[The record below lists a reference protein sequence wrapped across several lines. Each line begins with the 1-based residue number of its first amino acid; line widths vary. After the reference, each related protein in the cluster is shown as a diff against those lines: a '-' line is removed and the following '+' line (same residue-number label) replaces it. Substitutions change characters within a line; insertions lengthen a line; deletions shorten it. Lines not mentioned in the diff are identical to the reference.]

1 MLKMSFSK
9 AKLKRFND
17 VPVVSSPSAFAE
29 PKEKEASGKTKAKK
43 DDRKIKIG
51 GSMDAESI
59 KTTKSALSL
68 FRTPSLPR
76 RLKFKHISDLTPKK
90 GGSLSKE
97 EKSNRLA
104 AAAAEQ
110 PPVATGEPGSGR
122 LGAPCV
128 PPIVQL
134 YNKIDV
140 NKEALEKA
148 REENG
153 QLKSTVQELRTELQR
168 TEMEQMSLL
177 EDKDNQIMLLE
188 RELTSISKADEL
200 LQNIAEGCLEKV
212 KQYEE
217 EIKSLHRNYEG
228 QLGEMHDS
236 KTEMEIRYEELL
248 LAHTMLR
255 NDYDV
260 LEGENHF
267 LNEETVAM
275 REILEAHDMEL
286 QRKSDEIKAMEKRLN
301 DFLEE
306 CRELKGQVS
315 YLKTQAEEDMLRYVE
330 EGRNTIREI
339 DQLKQENVRLLQQL
353 TEQTAIARGMQEELN
368 ERQFEMDDLRTD
380 IRNEFNQE
388 LTAVVKKYEQQIAT
402 MTELNEMKIKE
413 CESVFVLEK
422 SKLVKEHADR
432 IKRLE
437 KEHEREI
444 ERIGEQAEEK
454 IRISDIQN
462 EERVKA
468 LELSIQ
474 SSISSALASEKQ
486 HWQQELDKCQKIAET
501 EIMQCEFEKRD
512 LRTLWEASNELL
524 KDNENKIAELERRLQ
539 MELMPGAKSRDELET
554 EVRDLT
560 MECSRLKTEKYNYQL
575 TLNNTR
581 STVNILMERLKKS
594 DSDVELLKAE
604 LEQILRSKAEMETDN
619 NKLREEIEE
628 YKRVLGALQNSSSLL
643 EKEMRER
650 NEVFEKMMN
659 SEEDAILTV
668 SQIGRLFSDRMEES
682 MGRYLEMY
690 EELKKKYDAREAY
703 IQDMKTLLD
712 EFANGIELAR
722 IELDT
727 KDKKILELENENK
740 NIQLENMTI
749 RFKCEQFEKY
759 HQNESRVPQPS
770 PELHAVS
777 DQEHLD
783 EQEHLVPNFL
793 IENIINQ
800 LEQEVCHGAMN
811 KLGCEQAIDDALDDS
826 GIVKKLKQTEEKL
839 RIAEQFA
846 KETTE
851 KFSELLEKQ
860 CKNNSMTKN
869 SENGSIIDQQNQQL
883 NAKIANLQELNKKQE
898 CTIMNLQQQLS
909 TFASPQKM
917 NTSAKFLSSTAASPK
932 TPKKLI
938 VSPFPGKENR
948 SPAQLAVY
956 SPRSNVLRTRNN

>member
-29 PKEKEASGKTKAKK
+29 PKEKEASGKAKTKK

-97 EKSNRLA
+97 EKSSRL
-104 AAAAEQ
+104 AAAEQ
-110 PPVATGEPGSGR
+110 PPLGTGEPGSGR
-122 LGAPCV
+122 PGVATGV

-134 YNKIDV
+134 YNKIDA

-148 REENG
+148 REEND

-168 TEMEQMSLL
+168 SGMEQLSLL
-177 EDKDNQIMLLE
+177 ADKDNQIMLLE

-200 LQNIAEGCLEKV
+200 LQSIAEGCLEKV

-217 EIKSLHRNYEG
+217 EIKNVHRNYEG
-228 QLGEMHDS
+228 QLGEMLDS

-286 QRKSDEIKAMEKRLN
+286 QRKTDEIKAMEKRLN

-339 DQLKQENVRLLQQL
+339 DQLKQENAALLQQL
-353 TEQTAIARGMQEELN
+353 AEQTAIAAGLQEELN
-368 ERQFEMDDLRTD
+368 EHQFEMDDLRSD

-422 SKLVKEHADR
+422 SKLVKEHSDK

-474 SSISSALASEKQ
+474 SSISAALASEKQ
-486 HWQQELDKCQKIAET
+486 HWQKELDKCQKIAET

-539 MELMPGAKSRDELET
+539 MELMPGSKSRDELET

-594 DSDVELLKAE
+594 DSDVELLKVE

-619 NKLREEIEE
+619 NKLREDIEE
-628 YKRVLGALQNSSSLL
+628 YKRVLGALQSSSSLL

-759 HQNESRVPQPS
+759 HQNENRQPQPS
-770 PELHAVS
+770 PELLHAGAGTAH
-777 DQEHLD
+777 DQLD

-811 KLGCEQAIDDALDDS
+811 KLGCEQAIDEVLD
-826 GIVKKLKQTEEKL
+826 GAGVIKKLKQTEEKL
-839 RIAEQFA
+839 RLAEQFA

-851 KFSELLEKQ
+851 KYSELLETQFKG
-860 CKNNSMTKN
+860 NSKAKG
-869 SENGSIIDQQNQQL
+869 SEDSTIDQQNQQL
-883 NAKIANLQELNKKQE
+883 NA
-898 CTIMNLQQQLS
+898 
-909 TFASPQKM
+909 
-917 NTSAKFLSSTAASPK
+917 
-932 TPKKLI
+932 
-938 VSPFPGKENR
+938 
-948 SPAQLAVY
+948 
-956 SPRSNVLRTRNN
+956 